1 MTTSREADVVDYEN
15 LLVEHDEGFVTL
27 TINRPRVLNALSRA
41 TVSELHAAIDSIA
54 GDDSIRALVITGSG
68 RKAFVSGA
76 DIGELEALETAQQ
89 GFEHSKYSHEL
100 LFKLQELPKAVIM
113 AVNGYALGGGCE
125 LALGGD
131 IIIASENAQFGQ
143 PEVNLGIIPGFGG
156 TQRLPRLVGRTRAL
170 ELILTGRRISAEE
183 AFAMGLV
190 NRVVSQDE
198 LMSTARE
205 IAATIAQKAPLAI
218 ALAKRAVY
226 EGLEMGPRAGNE
238 AEMTY
243 FGLAVGTSDRVE
255 GTAAFLQKRSPNWQ
269 GK

>member
-1 MTTSREADVVDYEN
+1 MTTSPKADVAVYEN
-15 LLVEHDEGFVTL
+15 LLVEHDEGFVTV

-41 TVSELHAAIDSIA
+41 TVGELHTAVDSIA
-54 GDDSIRALVITGSG
+54 GDDSIRAVVITGSG

-100 LFKLQELPKAVIM
+100 LFKLRDLPKAVIM

-170 ELILTGRRISAEE
+170 ELILTGRRIAAEE
-183 AFAMGLV
+183 ALAMGLV
-190 NRVVSQDE
+190 NRVVPQDE
-198 LMSTARE
+198 LMSTAHD
-205 IAATIAQKAPLAI
+205 IAAIIAQKAPLAI

-238 AEMTY
+238 MEMMY

>member
-1 MTTSREADVVDYEN
+1 MTTSPEVDLAVYEN
-15 LLVEHDEGFVTL
+15 LLVEHDEGFVTI

-41 TVSELHAAIDSIA
+41 TVAELHTAVDSIA
-54 GDDSIRALVITGSG
+54 GDDSIRAVVITGSG

-100 LFKLQELPKAVIM
+100 LFKLRELSKAVIM

-170 ELILTGRRISAEE
+170 EIILTGRRVAAEE
-183 AFAMGLV
+183 ALAMGLV
-190 NRVVSQDE
+190 NRVVPQDE
-198 LMSTARE
+198 LMSTAHA

-238 AEMTY
+238 MEMMY

>member
-1 MTTSREADVVDYEN
+1 MTTSPEVDLAVYEN
-15 LLVEHDEGFVTL
+15 LLVEHDEGFVTI

-41 TVSELHAAIDSIA
+41 TVAELHTAVDSIA
-54 GDDSIRALVITGSG
+54 GDDSIRAVVITGSG

-100 LFKLQELPKAVIM
+100 LFKLRELSKAVIM

-156 TQRLPRLVGRTRAL
+156 TQRLPRLVGRTKAL
-170 ELILTGRRISAEE
+170 EMILTGEHISADE
-183 AFAMGLV
+183 AERIGLV
-190 NRVVSQDE
+190 NRVVPQDQ
-198 LMSTARE
+198 LMPAAE
-205 IAATIAQKAPLAI
+205 AMAATIAAKAPLAI
-218 ALAKRAVY
+218 GLAKQAVY
-226 EGLEMGPRAGNE
+226 EGLEVSPREGNE
-238 AEMTY
+238 LEMKY
-243 FGLAVGTSDRVE
+243 FGRAVATEDRRE
-255 GTAAFLQKRSPNWQ
+255 GTLAFLEKRKPNWQ